1 MKKLFNFIYL
11 FPVLAL
17 GQSPSYVRTTTYK
30 QANTQ
35 SVSNPDAATAAVQT
49 TYFDGLGRPIQ
60 QRAHQQSG
68 TGKDIVTHMDYDA
81 YGRQPKEYL
90 PFASDTN
97 LSYDSNAPTE
107 VYSFYGSADPVTTG
121 NPRFEPT
128 NNPFSEKRFEASPL
142 NRVLLQAA
150 PGDEWRMDNLKE
162 IKMGYLLNSTDE
174 VRLFRATAA
183 WNSSQ
188 GYYSI
193 SVDQDGTLYH
203 TAGKIYKTVMKDE
216 NWASSAPLKG
226 ITEEFK
232 DKLGR
237 QVLKRTYGESVV
249 NGTALANQKHDTY
262 YVYDQYG
269 NLTYVIPPKADGTI
283 TQAVLD
289 NLCYQYRYDKRNRLV
304 EKKLPGKQWEFIIY
318 DRLDRV
324 VATGPALSP
333 FSDITKTGWLITK
346 YDDFNRNVLSGWM
359 EYDGINSVTRNLLQE
374 SLNDQ
379 LEASTISIS
388 ESRTLQF
395 TNMNSVVYGYTN
407 VAFPTSKFHVLT
419 VNYYDDYAFPNGPT
433 DFEPVE
439 GQSVYYNLTLKP
451 KGLPVG
457 SWVRALETSTATAG
471 ETSYTLYDKKGRVLR
486 TKTANYLGGYSITD
500 NKIDA
505 FSGQVAYT
513 VTYQKRSNG
522 RGETELYIKDSYTYS
537 DQDRIIL
544 HLHQIGTNGIPQL
557 LSKNEY
563 DELGQLIVKKVGGL
577 DQTAATYY
585 QKVDYSYTVRGWLK
599 AINDVNRFEQQ
610 DDGTDLFA
618 LKINYN
624 TVENDFNGQIAPQHN
639 GNIAEIFWKSKSDG
653 HLRSYSYGYD
663 ALNRLRMG
671 IYHKENQA
679 THSYDELMSY
689 DKNGNIMNLKR
700 NGDLDFE
707 NFLIEIDDLYY
718 TYDEGNRL
726 KKVDDNT
733 IHPAGFK
740 DMGHSPEEYF
750 YDANGN
756 MTGDENKQITI
767 KYNHLNLP
775 TEIIF
780 RDGSGKINYLYDAS
794 GKKLNKTVTQ
804 GTTVTITDYLSGFQ
818 YVSGILD
825 FFPTAEGYVKAVSYH
840 GARTS
845 FEYVFNFTDHLGN
858 IRMSYGYD
866 PVSDGV
872 VIMEENHNYPF
883 GMKHEK
889 YNSDQYEYVP
899 TEEGSQYPVG
909 ISPLGPTNRK
919 SYQYKYNGKEF
930 QDELGL
936 NMYAMDMRQYDPAIG
951 RWVVQD
957 PIVHHNMSPYNAFD
971 NNPVF
976 WADPSGANAV
986 YNWDTGKYM
995 DGDKEVSFETAMGQQ
1010 GLNSDGS
1017 EKSGTPPDDI
1027 YITTGSNK
1035 AHVYKTNDD
1044 YDRVFVDGKQVS
1056 SSAKGETEKKLQE
1069 DGYMVFHPYAAGM
1082 NITDAGLTIAGGELA
1097 FAKLAMGV
1105 SAWWAARG
1113 IGTAISESVISK
1125 YMIHAFAKGRHADL
1139 ELPMQTMVTK
1149 SVALIQKNFS
1159 RLAPGDNTLH
1169 VTING
1174 IQKTIM
1180 VNVKEGSVRSM
1191 NMYAGI
1197 SNRAT
1202 DGPIINLGNVKW

>member
-35 SVSNPDAATAAVQT
+35 SVSNPDAATATVQT

-60 QRAHQQSG
+60 QRSHQQSG

-90 PFASDTN
+90 PFASDPN
-97 LSYDSNAPTE
+97 LSYNSNAENE

-162 IKMGYLLNSTDE
+162 IKMGYLLNNTDE

-183 WNSSQ
+183 WDASQ

-193 SVDQDGTLYH
+193 SLDQDGSLYH
-203 TAGKIYKTVMKDE
+203 LAGKIYKTVMKDE
-216 NWASSAPLKG
+216 NWTSSAPLKG

-237 QVLKRTYGESVV
+237 QVLKRTYGESFV
-249 NGTALANQKHDTY
+249 NGTPLANQKHDTY

-283 TQAVLD
+283 TQSVLD

-346 YDDFNRNVLSGWM
+346 HDSFNRNVLSGWM
-359 EYDGINSVTRNLLQE
+359 EHDGINSVTRNLLQE
-374 SLNDQ
+374 NLNDQ

-395 TNMNSVVYGYTN
+395 TNMNSVTYGYTN

-419 VNYYDDYAFPNGPT
+419 VNYYDDYGFPNGPA
-433 DFEPVE
+433 DFEPIE

-451 KGLPVG
+451 KGMSVG
-457 SWVRALETSTATAG
+457 SWVRALETSTAIAG

-486 TKTANYLGGYSITD
+486 TSLTNYLGGYNITD

-505 FSGQVAYT
+505 FSGQVDYT
-513 VTYQKRSNG
+513 VTRQKRSNG
-522 RGETELYIKDSYTYS
+522 RGETELYVKDIYSYN
-537 DQDRIIL
+537 DQDRLIL
-544 HLHQIGTNGIPQL
+544 HLHQIGTNGVPQL
-557 LSKNEY
+557 LAKNEY

-599 AINDVNRFEQQ
+599 AINDANRFEQQ

-624 TVENDFNGQIAPQHN
+624 TVENNFNGQIAPQHN
-639 GNIAEIFWKSKSDG
+639 GNIAEMFWKSKSDG

-671 IYHKENQA
+671 IYHKENKA
-679 THSYDELMSY
+679 TRSYDELMSY

-700 NGDLDFE
+700 NGDLDVE
-707 NFLIEIDDLYY
+707 NFLIEIDDLDY

-726 KKVDDNT
+726 KKVEDNT
-733 IHPAGFK
+733 IHPAGFR
-740 DMGHSPEEYF
+740 DQAHTPEEYF

-756 MTGDENKQITI
+756 LTKDENKNITI
-767 KYNHLNLP
+767 SYNHLNLP
-775 TEIIF
+775 VEIIF
-780 RDGSGKINYLYDAS
+780 RDGTGKINYLYDAS
-794 GKKLNKTVTQ
+794 GKKLKKTVTQ

-818 YVSGILD
+818 YLSGILD

-840 GARTS
+840 GGKTS

-866 PVSDGV
+866 AASGNVI
-872 VIMEENHNYPF
+872 IMEENHNYPF

-919 SYQYKYNGKEF
+919 SYQYKYNSKEW

-936 NMYAMDMRQYDPAIG
+936 NFYDYGARNYDPALG
-951 RWVVQD
+951 RWMNMDVLSEKYPNVSSYVYVSNMPTIAID
-957 PIVHHNMSPYNAFD
+957 PDGNEIILVTSSGVKLQYKNGNAYYYGTNRKYSANGNTTIDRVIRSYQKIETFND
-971 NNPVF
+971 KILTRTLHRLERS
-976 WADPSGANAV
+976 DLKHTIYESTQGANSV
-986 YNWDTGKYM
+986 YPAQGSTFM
-995 DGDKEVSFETAMGQQ
+995 DGSNDRTGTDSYFDLSKERKDALEKTNGVPFTDLDIVSHEMGHQYDYDLGNMADSDVPSNEKSPTEIRAVFFENIARDKEGNKKRTKYGGEIDPKLLDNPTNFFPPI
-1010 GLNSDGS
+1010 DFS
-1017 EKSGTPPDDI
+1017 EKRPESIFLVNFNKSRPD
-1027 YITTGSNK
+1027 
-1035 AHVYKTNDD
+1035 
-1044 YDRVFVDGKQVS
+1044 VFD
-1056 SSAKGETEKKLQE
+1056 
-1069 DGYMVFHPYAAGM
+1069 
-1082 NITDAGLTIAGGELA
+1082 
-1097 FAKLAMGV
+1097 
-1105 SAWWAARG
+1105 
-1113 IGTAISESVISK
+1113 
-1125 YMIHAFAKGRHADL
+1125 
-1139 ELPMQTMVTK
+1139 
-1149 SVALIQKNFS
+1149 QKD
-1159 RLAPGDNTLH
+1159 P
-1169 VTING
+1169 NG
-1174 IQKTIM
+1174 
-1180 VNVKEGSVRSM
+1180 N
-1191 NMYAGI
+1191 
-1197 SNRAT
+1197 
-1202 DGPIINLGNVKW
+1202 